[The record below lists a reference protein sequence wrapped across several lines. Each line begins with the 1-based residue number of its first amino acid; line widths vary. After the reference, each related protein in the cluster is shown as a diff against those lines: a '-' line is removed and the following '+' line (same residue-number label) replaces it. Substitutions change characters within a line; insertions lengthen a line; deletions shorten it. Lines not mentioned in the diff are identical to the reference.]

1 MKIRSR
7 FLNRCLAIIA
17 VGVVRSLFATLRRDH
32 RDSVRGVYCREPQG
46 QYIYLAWH
54 DCLLLP
60 MFASRCYHL
69 AGLVSRHADGG
80 YLAEAM
86 RLIDVAVV
94 RGSSSRGGAQAI
106 RRMME
111 LVQSMHI
118 VATPDGPRG
127 PRRCLKPG
135 VIFLASQTG
144 RPIIA
149 VGCAAANGWRIPG
162 KWTDLLIPKPFSKI
176 VLRAS
181 DPIHVPPNLSREQ
194 LQQVTAEIQL
204 EMERMER
211 VAEQS
216 LSGEPVEAQRLD
228 RAA

>member
-94 RGSSSRGGAQAI
+94 RGSSSRGWSGLRGSRAARCTTDPPTKLPPSRPSYTT
-106 RRMME
+106 RR
-111 LVQSMHI
+111 
-118 VATPDGPRG
+118 
-127 PRRCLKPG
+127 RRC
-135 VIFLASQTG
+135 A
-144 RPIIA
+144 
-149 VGCAAANGWRIPG
+149 
-162 KWTDLLIPKPFSKI
+162 
-176 VLRAS
+176 
-181 DPIHVPPNLSREQ
+181 
-194 LQQVTAEIQL
+194 
-204 EMERMER
+204 
-211 VAEQS
+211 
-216 LSGEPVEAQRLD
+216 
-228 RAA
+228 

>member
-7 FLNRCLAIIA
+7 FLNRCLAIVA
-17 VGVVRSLFATLRRDH
+17 VGIVRGLFATLRRDH
-32 RDSVRGVYCREPQG
+32 RDSVRGVYCRDPQG

-60 MFASRCYHL
+60 MFTSRCFHL

-86 RLIDVAVV
+86 QLIDVAVV

-106 RRMME
+106 RKMMD
-111 LVQSMHI
+111 LVESMHI

-127 PRRCLKPG
+127 PRRRLKPG

-144 RPIIA
+144 CPIIA
-149 VGCAAANGWRIPG
+149 VGCAAANAWRFPG
-162 KWTDLLIPKPFSKI
+162 RWTDLLIPKPFSRI

-181 DPIHVPPNLSREQ
+181 EPIFVPPNLSRDQ
-194 LQQVTAEIQL
+194 LQQMAAEIQL

-211 VAEQS
+211 VAEQ
-216 LSGEPVEAQRLD
+216 ALD
-228 RAA
+228 AEVPEDQPLERAA